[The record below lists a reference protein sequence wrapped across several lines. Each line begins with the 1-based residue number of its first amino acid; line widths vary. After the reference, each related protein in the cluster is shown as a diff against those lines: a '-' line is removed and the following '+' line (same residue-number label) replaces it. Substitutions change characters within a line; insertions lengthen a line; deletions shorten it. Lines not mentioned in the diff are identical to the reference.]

1 MRQRQGR
8 VGISMTLIIL
18 IPRRRARF
26 LATAMYR
33 RLCAHRQ
40 NPFMRPQRRTVLF
53 ENLDRTGWELARIK
67 RT

>member
-1 MRQRQGR
+1 
-8 VGISMTLIIL
+8 MTLIIL